1 MGGLAWARLRADVL
15 AFCAVA
21 NFTLSY
27 ALTKVALDEWHPL
40 AFMGTRFVV
49 MAAIA
54 LGVLGVQRRL
64 GVVFGADLPR
74 FALGGLFGFTLYQ
87 LGFVLGLDRTSAF
100 SSTLLLTTI
109 PLCSLLF
116 LRIGGIEPV
125 APAQWGGVGVAA
137 VGIAVFIWAEEGGPR
152 LAEARLGDLLSLG
165 AAASFALYGIVG
177 KPLGARHAAS
187 TVLAGTL
194 LLGSLPLL
202 PLSLVAAPSRSGAP
216 ISPGGWAIW
225 AYSAVVPVY
234 LGYTWW
240 NAAIAARGVA
250 AIAPYTLL
258 VPVLG
263 GLLAVGWLGERL
275 TGTKLVGAALTLLGL
290 ALGRGWVRAVRSR

>member
-54 LGVLGVQRRL
+54 LGVLGAQRRL

-116 LRIGGIEPV
+116 LRIGGVEPV
-125 APAQWGGVGVAA
+125 APAQWGGVGLAA
-137 VGIAVFIWAEEGGPR
+137 AGIAVFIWAEEGGPR
-152 LAEARLGDLLSLG
+152 LAEARRGDLLSLG
-165 AAASFALYGIVG
+165 AAASFALRAVHAAGA
-177 KPLGARHAAS
+177 GARRAAGGR
-187 TVLAGTL
+187 LARRAAHRNEARRRGPDHGRPGARTRV
-194 LLGSLPLL
+194 GPGRQEGAEPVS
-202 PLSLVAAPSRSGAP
+202 SARRLVAARCSS
-216 ISPGGWAIW
+216 
-225 AYSAVVPVY
+225 
-234 LGYTWW
+234 
-240 NAAIAARGVA
+240 
-250 AIAPYTLL
+250 
-258 VPVLG
+258 
-263 GLLAVGWLGERL
+263 
-275 TGTKLVGAALTLLGL
+275 
-290 ALGRGWVRAVRSR
+290 VRAP